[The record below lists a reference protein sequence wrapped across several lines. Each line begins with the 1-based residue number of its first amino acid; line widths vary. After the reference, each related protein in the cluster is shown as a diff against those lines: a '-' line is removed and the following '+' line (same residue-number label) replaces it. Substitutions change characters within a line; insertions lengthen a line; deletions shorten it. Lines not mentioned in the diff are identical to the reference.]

1 MAAAPGPDPW
11 LIHFFQR
18 SSEDDEDETVPALA
32 FFEAVPAKVSAEIN
46 AVLDA
51 VAEAPPPAFSG
62 GGKWE
67 AMHGDMAGF
76 YEVRVQGGGKNHRVL
91 CLLVRDATDLGGSSI
106 VCLGG
111 LSKPRRQAAD
121 PKDYKRILRY
131 RSEFER
137 HRGVLN

>member
-1 MAAAPGPDPW
+1 MAIASRPVPW

-18 SSEDDEDETVPALA
+18 AKADDAD
-32 FFEAVPAKVSAEIN
+32 EAVPALDFFETLSDKVAAEIH

-67 AMHGDMAGF
+67 AMRGEMAGF
-76 YEVRVQGGGKNHRVL
+76 YEVRVQGSSANHRL
-91 CLLVRDATDLGGSSI
+91 FCLLVRNADDLGGSSI

-111 LSKPRRQAAD
+111 LTKPRRRPAD
-121 PKDYKRILRY
+121 PKDYRRIRRY
-131 RSEFER
+131 REEFER
-137 HRGVLN
+137 NRTVFS